1 MNQGEAHA
9 PAGSAGDSLKGG
21 LERREIGFLGG
32 GRHVHE
38 QDEGE
43 RQAEAQ

>member
-1 MNQGEAHA
+1 MNQRDADA
-9 PAGSAGDSLKGG
+9 SAGSAGDALERG
-21 LERREIGFLGG
+21 LERREVGFLGG
-32 GRHVHE
+32 SRRAHE